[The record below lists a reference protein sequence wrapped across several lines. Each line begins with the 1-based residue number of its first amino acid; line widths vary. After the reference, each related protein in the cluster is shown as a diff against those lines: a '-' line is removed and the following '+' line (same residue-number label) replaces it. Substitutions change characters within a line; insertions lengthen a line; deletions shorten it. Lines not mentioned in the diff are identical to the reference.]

1 MHPPQSLSQI
11 PIGQLARI
19 VSVNQCAQMP
29 DCARQLSELGFLPDE
44 HIVLL
49 RRTMPGS
56 DPLVVRIG
64 VSTFA
69 LRLAEAACVQVT
81 LCDSAL

>member
-1 MHPPQSLSQI
+1 
-11 PIGQLARI
+11 
-19 VSVNQCAQMP
+19 MP
-29 DCARQLSELGFLPDE
+29 DCARQLGELGFLPGE
-44 HIVLL
+44 EIVIL

-69 LRLAEAACVQVT
+69 LRKAEAACIDLT
-81 LCDSAL
+81 ADHA